1 MSHSDT
7 KDRFV
12 KSHKYDHNLDKKKP
26 GNELMSSFA
35 HDVSF
40 AEHMLLLL
48 GLHNVL
54 GVLVIIVTI
63 TITIITMCWA

>member
-1 MSHSDT
+1 MSGFT
-7 KDRFV
+7 
-12 KSHKYDHNLDKKKP
+12 
-26 GNELMSSFA
+26 